1 MTLMFS
7 DVFGLSTVSVCVCVC
22 VCVRKWESS
31 MNSVL
36 SIVCELQHAS
46 MALHGSFV
54 SNFAQGSVT
63 EYNILR

>member
-1 MTLMFS
+1 
-7 DVFGLSTVSVCVCVC
+7 
-22 VCVRKWESS
+22 